1 MVAEACGKNFVPN
14 IMELGGKCPVVI
26 DASADVD
33 LAAKRICGIKFLN
46 AGQVCLTADYV
57 LCHGTLWVEFQE
69 KVNFYMKKF
78 FGDDILKSNQW
89 SKVATEVHSRRQ
101 YELLSDVKDKV
112 TFQAG
117 TPDHAN
123 RIFPP
128 TVVTNPS

>member
-33 LAAKRICGIKFLN
+33 LAAKRICGMKFLN

-57 LCHGTLWVEFQE
+57 LCHGTLWEEFQV
-69 KVNFYMKKF
+69 KVKFYMEKF
-78 FGDDILKSNQW
+78 YGLDCEKSNQW
-89 SKVATEVHSRRQ
+89 SKVATQIHSKRQ
-101 YELLSDVKDKV
+101 YELLSDNKDKI
-112 TFQAG
+112 TIQAG
-117 TPDHAN
+117 TPDHSN
-123 RIFPP
+123 RHFPP